1 MFLCVS
7 VSWLLKKV
15 CEIENTSNQQAIG
28 KLWDGIPRSQK
39 LFLKQTFGCRNINTE
54 AIPSYI
60 CSSVWARN
68 EPWPFFAGREI
79 GLQRAMIDTKMI
91 IAGCKYLSCILR
103 LCILAAV
110 LMTGFMVILTA
121 SETQVIRRSVK
132 GIISHE
138 TCFFFTGE
146 EFGFNVDFGSISAK
160 YGEDRFCGLTAKEVE
175 QTFELAASNS
185 ESTSFWHHFTAE
197 YLLQFFVAMGYAM
210 FFVCVTVFRVTTTVF
225 KEESTDDQCTSF
237 MQQIWNLLFLTMLSA
252 YLAFPMGSVRM
263 LPEPVDNVAMVRTPP
278 DYAALQV
285 YSLFFAVPCLCC
297 LPIWTACREETGN
310 QTKCML
316 CTSLIAAIPIVFF
329 VLHGYYQMSILY
341 LDLSFSVS
349 VGFTFVVPGIL
360 VKVLLWL
367 TALIESAL
375 FVLEQIAKCFK
386 GKKMIEDQLGK
397 GKNQAWKLA
406 CKEVDLFADFT
417 ILCPS
422 LRSLPL
428 CLTRWS
434 TVH

>member
-278 DYAALQV
+278 RLCSTSSLQSFLCGSVPLLPSNLDSMQGGGNGQPDQVHALHLV
-285 YSLFFAVPCLCC
+285 DCCNSNRVLCPPRLLPNVHSLPRPQL
-297 LPIWTACREETGN
+297 L
-310 QTKCML
+310 
-316 CTSLIAAIPIVFF
+316 
-329 VLHGYYQMSILY
+329 
-341 LDLSFSVS
+341 SVS
-349 VGFTFVVPGIL
+349 GLQLCSAWNLGQGFVVAYCSHRVRTFRVG
-360 VKVLLWL
+360 
-367 TALIESAL
+367 T
-375 FVLEQIAKCFK
+375 
-386 GKKMIEDQLGK
+386 
-397 GKNQAWKLA
+397 N
-406 CKEVDLFADFT
+406 
-417 ILCPS
+417 
-422 LRSLPL
+422 R
-428 CLTRWS
+428 
-434 TVH
+434 